1 MKKKAEAQ
9 GKIWLSHNISKY
21 KPWIITLTVLTVL
34 ATLCSVGF
42 AYLSGSLVNS
52 AVDKRGNSLIAF
64 AFIVVGLLFL
74 RILLRAVINYFSEK
88 CRATIVTE
96 IRGKLFKRV
105 LRAEYLDVKDYH
117 SGDVITRVTADTS
130 EVAGTTVSLLPQ
142 TVGII
147 LQIVGAIIAL
157 FVIDI
162 WFTVFFIVGGIVI
175 ITISA
180 FLRKK
185 TKWYYKEIVSAD
197 SQSRAFMQESVVSSL
212 TVKAFGAE
220 EKTSQKANSILD
232 VYKKRRLGRA
242 RLNSLMG
249 ILYSM
254 VTNLGLVFAI
264 IWCAFGIMNGMAYG
278 SVLSIVL
285 LMEQLQRPL
294 NSVSSIMPSYY
305 SRQASAERLCEI
317 DSLKEEEILENT
329 PLNYDNVKAL
339 RIDNVEFAYG
349 KSLVFSG
356 LDLTVKKGEL
366 TCIYGASGGGKSTL
380 IKMLLGVYKPQR
392 GRIYLDCDGECVEVD
407 SRSRGLFAYVPQ
419 GNFLFAGS
427 IYENLTFFA
436 KEQSEEELKDKVK
449 LAIENSCSQFVYGL
463 PNGLQ
468 TVLTEQGGGLSEG
481 QRQRLAVARAFISDR
496 PVLLLD
502 EATSALDDETECKLL
517 SNIKEMKDKTV
528 IIISHRQAVIDGAD
542 KAIRI

>member
-130 EVAGTTVSLLPQ
+130 EVAGATVSLLPQ

-242 RLNSLMG
+242 RLNSL
-249 ILYSM
+249 IL
-254 VTNLGLVFAI
+254 
-264 IWCAFGIMNGMAYG
+264 
-278 SVLSIVL
+278 
-285 LMEQLQRPL
+285 
-294 NSVSSIMPSYY
+294 
-305 SRQASAERLCEI
+305 
-317 DSLKEEEILENT
+317 K
-329 PLNYDNVKAL
+329 
-339 RIDNVEFAYG
+339 
-349 KSLVFSG
+349 
-356 LDLTVKKGEL
+356 
-366 TCIYGASGGGKSTL
+366 
-380 IKMLLGVYKPQR
+380 
-392 GRIYLDCDGECVEVD
+392 
-407 SRSRGLFAYVPQ
+407 
-419 GNFLFAGS
+419 
-427 IYENLTFFA
+427 
-436 KEQSEEELKDKVK
+436 
-449 LAIENSCSQFVYGL
+449 
-463 PNGLQ
+463 
-468 TVLTEQGGGLSEG
+468 
-481 QRQRLAVARAFISDR
+481 
-496 PVLLLD
+496 
-502 EATSALDDETECKLL
+502 
-517 SNIKEMKDKTV
+517 
-528 IIISHRQAVIDGAD
+528 
-542 KAIRI
+542 